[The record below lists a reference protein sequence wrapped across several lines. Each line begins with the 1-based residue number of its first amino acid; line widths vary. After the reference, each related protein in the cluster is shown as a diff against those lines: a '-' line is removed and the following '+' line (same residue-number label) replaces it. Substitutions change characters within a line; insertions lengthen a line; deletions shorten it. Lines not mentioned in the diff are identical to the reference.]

1 MTPDDAR
8 LRRKEVELG
17 MEATRIMESPLWIS
31 AYEKLARELNE
42 SMLSTA
48 SDDEETLECKRELLA
63 LHKVKKHL
71 ETAIVTGQMAS
82 NQLENASGK
91 H

>member
-17 MEATRIMESPLWIS
+17 MEATRIIESPLWAS
-31 AYEKLARELNE
+31 AYER
-42 SMLSTA
+42 SVHT
-48 SDDEETLECKRELLA
+48 DDETTLECKRELLA

-71 ETAIVTGQMAS
+71 EAAIITGQMAGQ
-82 NQLENASGK
+82 QLEAAKNGN